1 MPMSKKFWEII
12 NKADNTAEIR
22 IYGDIVGRKAWY
34 DIGPSVDPVGFA
46 DDLAK
51 LENRPVTIRVNSN
64 GGNVFA
70 AQTIANNLRTYKGM
84 TTAIVDGLAAS
95 AATIIVMA
103 ARKIIMP
110 IGSMMMIHDPMVQ
123 INEAMNEEELQRCI
137 DMLRP
142 VKTSLVK
149 SYLERSNL
157 SKDKLAAMM
166 KATTWLTAEE
176 CLDIGFADEIQGEVK
191 PVMNG
196 NVLIVNNLKRQL
208 TDNEA
213 SEIKNKITKQ
223 VNVQAKSQ
231 QKEDFSMHDDIKKI
245 LISACNA
252 VGIKVGEN
260 TQPAPAASVAVPQ
273 PAVPSNVLATQVV
286 NQGGVTASDPVQAAL
301 AAERKRVKEL
311 EEADQPNNA
320 VVHRII
326 NQAKENGQHL
336 SDIQAVLDIIKDE
349 QKVETGGQQFMK
361 NLIDDQMQSGSNQ
374 VGANPTGNMTEA
386 QRDAAAADYMVNLL
400 QNKYKGGRA

>member
-1 MPMSKKFWEII
+1 MPKSKKFWEII

-34 DIGPSVDPVGFA
+34 DVGPSVDPVGFA

-213 SEIKNKITKQ
+213 SEIKNKITKH
-223 VNVQAKSQ
+223 VNVQGKN
-231 QKEDFSMHDDIKKI
+231 QKEDFSMHDDIKKM
-245 LISACNA
+245 LIGACA
-252 VGIKVGEN
+252 AFGIKVGDGAQA
-260 TQPAPAASVAVPQ
+260 TPAANVAAPQ
-273 PAVPSNVLATQVV
+273 TAAPSNVLATQVV
-286 NQGGVTASDPVQAAL
+286 NQGVTASDPVQVAV
-301 AAERKRVKEL
+301 AAERKRIKEL
-311 EEADQPNNA
+311 EEADQPDNA

-349 QKVETGGQQFMK
+349 QKGEPGGQQFMK
-361 NLIDDQMQSGSNQ
+361 NLIDDQNQSGSNQ
-374 VGANPTGNMTEA
+374 VGANPGGNMTEE

>member
-1 MPMSKKFWEII
+1 MPKNKKFWEII

-34 DIGPSVDPVGFA
+34 DVGPSVDPVGFA

-157 SKDKLAAMM
+157 SKEKLAAMM

-176 CLDIGFADEIQGEVK
+176 CLNIGFADEIQGEVK

-213 SEIKNKITKQ
+213 SEIKNKITKH
-223 VNVQAKSQ
+223 VNVQGKNP
-231 QKEDFSMHDDIKKI
+231 KEEFSMHDDIKK
-245 LISACNA
+245 LLVAVCNA
-252 VGIKVGEN
+252 VGIKAGDDA
-260 TQPAPAASVAVPQ
+260 QAAPTACAAAPQ
-273 PAVPSNVLATQVV
+273 PAAPSNVLATQVV
-286 NQGGVTASDPVQAAL
+286 NQGGVTASDPVQAAV
-301 AAERKRVKEL
+301 AAERNRIKEL

-349 QKVETGGQQFMK
+349 QKGEPGGQQFMEK
-361 NLIDDQMQSGSNQ
+361 LVEDQMQSGSNQ
-374 VGANPTGNMTEA
+374 VGANPGGNMTEQ

>member
-1 MPMSKKFWEII
+1 MPKSKKFWEII

-157 SKDKLAAMM
+157 SKEKLAAMM

-176 CLDIGFADEIQGEVK
+176 CLNIGFADEIQGEVK

-213 SEIKNKITKQ
+213 SEIKNKITKH
-223 VNVQAKSQ
+223 VNVQGKNP
-231 QKEDFSMHDDIKKI
+231 KEEFSMHDDIKK
-245 LISACNA
+245 LLVAVCNA
-252 VGIKVGEN
+252 VGIKVGDDA
-260 TQPAPAASVAVPQ
+260 QAAPTACAAAPQ
-273 PAVPSNVLATQVV
+273 PAAPSNVLATQVV
-286 NQGGVTASDPVQAAL
+286 NQGGVTASDPVQAAV
-301 AAERKRVKEL
+301 AAERNRIKEL

-349 QKVETGGQQFMK
+349 QKGEPGGQQFMEK
-361 NLIDDQMQSGSNQ
+361 LVEDQMQSGSNQ
-374 VGANPTGNMTEA
+374 VGANPGGNMTEQ

>member
-213 SEIKNKITKQ
+213 SEIKNKITKH
-223 VNVQAKSQ
+223 VNVQGKN
-231 QKEDFSMHDDIKKI
+231 QKEDFSMHDDIKKM
-245 LISACNA
+245 LIGACA
-252 VGIKVGEN
+252 AFGIKVGDGAQA
-260 TQPAPAASVAVPQ
+260 TPAANVAAPQ
-273 PAVPSNVLATQVV
+273 TAAPSNVLATQVV
-286 NQGGVTASDPVQAAL
+286 NQGVTASDPVQVAV
-301 AAERKRVKEL
+301 AAERKRIKEL

-349 QKVETGGQQFMK
+349 QKGEPGGQQFMQK
-361 NLIDDQMQSGSNQ
+361 LVADQIQSGSNQ
-374 VGANPTGNMTEA
+374 VGANPGGNMTEE
-386 QRDAAAADYMVNLL
+386 QCDAAAADYMVNLL

>member
-1 MPMSKKFWEII
+1 MPKSKKFWEII

-213 SEIKNKITKQ
+213 SEIKNKITKH
-223 VNVQAKSQ
+223 VNVQGKN
-231 QKEDFSMHDDIKKI
+231 QKEDFSMHDDIKKM
-245 LISACNA
+245 LIGACA
-252 VGIKVGEN
+252 AFGIKVGDGAQA
-260 TQPAPAASVAVPQ
+260 TPAANVAAPQ
-273 PAVPSNVLATQVV
+273 TAAPSNVLATQVV
-286 NQGGVTASDPVQAAL
+286 NQGVTASDPVQVAV
-301 AAERKRVKEL
+301 AAERKRIKEL
-311 EEADQPNNA
+311 EEADQPDNA

-349 QKVETGGQQFMK
+349 QKGEPGGQQFMK
-361 NLIDDQMQSGSNQ
+361 NLIDDQNQSGSNQ
-374 VGANPTGNMTEA
+374 VGANPGGNMTEE

>member
-1 MPMSKKFWEII
+1 MPKSKKFWEII

-84 TTAIVDGLAAS
+84 TTAVVDGLAAS

-213 SEIKNKITKQ
+213 SEIKNKITKH
-223 VNVQAKSQ
+223 VNVQGKN
-231 QKEDFSMHDDIKKI
+231 QKEDFSMHDDIKKM
-245 LISACNA
+245 LIGACA
-252 VGIKVGEN
+252 AFGIKVGDGAQA
-260 TQPAPAASVAVPQ
+260 TPAANVAAPQ
-273 PAVPSNVLATQVV
+273 TAAPSNVLATQVV
-286 NQGGVTASDPVQAAL
+286 NQGVTASDPVQVAV
-301 AAERKRVKEL
+301 AAERKRIKEL

-320 VVHRII
+320 VLHRII

-349 QKVETGGQQFMK
+349 QNGEPGGQQFMK
-361 NLIDDQMQSGSNQ
+361 NLIDDQNQSGSNQ
-374 VGANPTGNMTEA
+374 VGANPGGNMTEE

>member
-1 MPMSKKFWEII
+1 MPKSKKFWEII

-213 SEIKNKITKQ
+213 SEIKNKITKH
-223 VNVQAKSQ
+223 VNVQGKN
-231 QKEDFSMHDDIKKI
+231 QKEDFSMHDDIKKM
-245 LISACNA
+245 LIGACA
-252 VGIKVGEN
+252 AFGIKVGDGAQA
-260 TQPAPAASVAVPQ
+260 TPAANVAAPQ
-273 PAVPSNVLATQVV
+273 TAAPSNVLATQVV
-286 NQGGVTASDPVQAAL
+286 NQGVTASDPVQAAV
-301 AAERKRVKEL
+301 AAERNRLKEL

-320 VVHRII
+320 VIHRII
-326 NQAKENGQHL
+326 NQAKENGQRL

-349 QKVETGGQQFMK
+349 QKGEPGGQQFMQK
-361 NLIDDQMQSGSNQ
+361 LVEDQIQSGSNQ
-374 VGANPTGNMTEA
+374 VGANPGGNITEE

>member
-1 MPMSKKFWEII
+1 MPKSKKFWEII

-213 SEIKNKITKQ
+213 SEIKNKITKH
-223 VNVQAKSQ
+223 VNVQGKN
-231 QKEDFSMHDDIKKI
+231 QKEDFSMHDDIKKM
-245 LISACNA
+245 LIGACA
-252 VGIKVGEN
+252 AFGIKVGDGAQA
-260 TQPAPAASVAVPQ
+260 TPAANVAAPQ
-273 PAVPSNVLATQVV
+273 TAAPSNVLATQVA
-286 NQGGVTASDPVQAAL
+286 NQGVTASDPVQAAV
-301 AAERKRVKEL
+301 AAERKRIKEL

-349 QKVETGGQQFMK
+349 QKGEPGGQQFMK
-361 NLIDDQMQSGSNQ
+361 NLIDDQNQSGSNQ
-374 VGANPTGNMTEA
+374 VGANPGGNMTEQ

>member
-213 SEIKNKITKQ
+213 SEIKNKITKH
-223 VNVQAKSQ
+223 VNVQGKN
-231 QKEDFSMHDDIKKI
+231 QKEDFSMHDDIKKM
-245 LISACNA
+245 LIGACA
-252 VGIKVGEN
+252 AFGIKVGDGAQA
-260 TQPAPAASVAVPQ
+260 TPAANVAAPQ
-273 PAVPSNVLATQVV
+273 TAAPSNVLATQVV
-286 NQGGVTASDPVQAAL
+286 NQGVTASDPVQVAV
-301 AAERKRVKEL
+301 AAERKRIKEL

-349 QKVETGGQQFMK
+349 QKGEPGGQQFMQK
-361 NLIDDQMQSGSNQ
+361 LVADQIQSGSNQ
-374 VGANPTGNMTEA
+374 VGANPGGNMTEE

>member
-1 MPMSKKFWEII
+1 MPKSKKFWEII

-34 DIGPSVDPVGFA
+34 DVGPSVDPVGFA

-157 SKDKLAAMM
+157 SKEKLAAMM

-176 CLDIGFADEIQGEVK
+176 CLNIGFADEIQGEVK

-213 SEIKNKITKQ
+213 SEIKNKITKH
-223 VNVQAKSQ
+223 VNVQGKNP
-231 QKEDFSMHDDIKKI
+231 KEDLSMHDDIKK
-245 LISACNA
+245 LLVAVCNA
-252 VGIKVGEN
+252 VGIKAGDDA
-260 TQPAPAASVAVPQ
+260 QAAPTACAAAPQ
-273 PAVPSNVLATQVV
+273 PAAPSNVLATQVV
-286 NQGGVTASDPVQAAL
+286 NQGGVTATDPVQAAV
-301 AAERKRVKEL
+301 AAERNRIKEL

-320 VVHRII
+320 VVHRVI

-349 QKVETGGQQFMK
+349 QKGEPGGQQFMEK
-361 NLIDDQMQSGSNQ
+361 LVEDQMQSGSNQ
-374 VGANPTGNMTEA
+374 VGANPGGNMTEQ

>member
-213 SEIKNKITKQ
+213 SEIKNKITKH
-223 VNVQAKSQ
+223 VNVQGKN
-231 QKEDFSMHDDIKKI
+231 QKEDFSMHDDIKKM
-245 LISACNA
+245 LIGACA
-252 VGIKVGEN
+252 AFGIKVGDGAQA
-260 TQPAPAASVAVPQ
+260 TPAANVAAPQ
-273 PAVPSNVLATQVV
+273 TAAPSNVLATQVV
-286 NQGGVTASDPVQAAL
+286 NQGVTASDPVQVAV
-301 AAERKRVKEL
+301 AAERKRIKEL

-349 QKVETGGQQFMK
+349 QKGEPGGQQFMQK
-361 NLIDDQMQSGSNQ
+361 LVEDQIQSGSNQ
-374 VGANPTGNMTEA
+374 VGANPGGNMTEE

>member
-1 MPMSKKFWEII
+1 MPKSKKFWEII

-196 NVLIVNNLKRQL
+196 NMLIVNNLKRQL

-213 SEIKNKITKQ
+213 SEIKNKITKH
-223 VNVQAKSQ
+223 VNVQGKN
-231 QKEDFSMHDDIKKI
+231 QKEDFSMHDDIKKM
-245 LISACNA
+245 LIGACA
-252 VGIKVGEN
+252 AFGIKVGDGA
-260 TQPAPAASVAVPQ
+260 QAAPAANVVAPQ
-273 PAVPSNVLATQVV
+273 TAAPTNVLATQVV
-286 NQGGVTASDPVQAAL
+286 NQGVTASDPVQVAV
-301 AAERKRVKEL
+301 AAERKRIKEL

-349 QKVETGGQQFMK
+349 QKGEPGGQQFMQK
-361 NLIDDQMQSGSNQ
+361 LVEDQIQSGSNQ
-374 VGANPTGNMTEA
+374 VGANPGGNMTEE

>member
-1 MPMSKKFWEII
+1 MPKSKKFWEII

-213 SEIKNKITKQ
+213 SEIKNKITKH
-223 VNVQAKSQ
+223 VNVQEKN
-231 QKEDFSMHDDIKKI
+231 QKEDFSMHDDIKKM
-245 LISACNA
+245 LIGACA
-252 VGIKVGEN
+252 AFGIKVGDGAQA
-260 TQPAPAASVAVPQ
+260 TPAANVAAPQ
-273 PAVPSNVLATQVV
+273 TAAPSNVLATQVV
-286 NQGGVTASDPVQAAL
+286 NQGVTASDPVQVAV
-301 AAERKRVKEL
+301 AAERKRIKEL
-311 EEADQPNNA
+311 EEADQPDNA

-336 SDIQAVLDIIKDE
+336 SDIQTVLDIIKDE
-349 QKVETGGQQFMK
+349 QKGEPGGQQFMK
-361 NLIDDQMQSGSNQ
+361 NLIDDQNQSGSNQ
-374 VGANPTGNMTEA
+374 VGANPGGNMTEE

>member
-1 MPMSKKFWEII
+1 MPKSKKFWEII

-213 SEIKNKITKQ
+213 SEIKNKITKH
-223 VNVQAKSQ
+223 VNVQGKN
-231 QKEDFSMHDDIKKI
+231 QKEDFSMHDDIKKM
-245 LISACNA
+245 LIGACA
-252 VGIKVGEN
+252 AFGIKVGDGAQA
-260 TQPAPAASVAVPQ
+260 TPAANVAAPQ
-273 PAVPSNVLATQVV
+273 TAAPSNVLATQVV
-286 NQGGVTASDPVQAAL
+286 NQGVTASDPVQVAV
-301 AAERKRVKEL
+301 AAERKRIKEL

-349 QKVETGGQQFMK
+349 QKGEPGGQQFMQK
-361 NLIDDQMQSGSNQ
+361 LVEDQIQSGSNQ
-374 VGANPTGNMTEA
+374 VSANPGGNMTEE

>member
-196 NVLIVNNLKRQL
+196 NVLNVNNLKRQL

-213 SEIKNKITKQ
+213 SEIKNKITKH
-223 VNVQAKSQ
+223 VNVQGKN
-231 QKEDFSMHDDIKKI
+231 QKEDFSMHDDIKKM
-245 LISACNA
+245 LIGACA
-252 VGIKVGEN
+252 AFGIKVGDGAQA
-260 TQPAPAASVAVPQ
+260 TPAANVAAPQ
-273 PAVPSNVLATQVV
+273 TAAPSNVLATQVV
-286 NQGGVTASDPVQAAL
+286 NQGVTASDPVQVAV
-301 AAERKRVKEL
+301 AAERKRIKEL

-349 QKVETGGQQFMK
+349 QKGEPGGQQFMQK
-361 NLIDDQMQSGSNQ
+361 LVADQIQSGSNQ
-374 VGANPTGNMTEA
+374 VGANPGGNMTEE

>member
-1 MPMSKKFWEII
+1 MPKSKKFWEII

-84 TTAIVDGLAAS
+84 TTAVVDGLAAS

-213 SEIKNKITKQ
+213 SEIKNKITKH
-223 VNVQAKSQ
+223 VNVQGKI
-231 QKEDFSMHDDIKKI
+231 QKEDFSMHDDFKKLLVAI
-245 LISACNA
+245 CNA
-252 VGIKVGEN
+252 VGIKVGDDA
-260 TQPAPAASVAVPQ
+260 QAAPAANAAAPQ
-273 PAVPSNVLATQVV
+273 IAAPSNVLATQVA
-286 NQGGVTASDPVQAAL
+286 NQGVTASDPVQAAV
-301 AAERKRVKEL
+301 AAERNRLKEL

-349 QKVETGGQQFMK
+349 QKGEPGGQQFMQK
-361 NLIDDQMQSGSNQ
+361 LVEDQIQSGSNQ
-374 VGANPTGNMTEA
+374 VGANPGGNMTEE
-386 QRDAAAADYMVNLL
+386 QRNAAAADYMVNLL

>member
-1 MPMSKKFWEII
+1 MPKNKKFWEII

-34 DIGPSVDPVGFA
+34 DVGPSVDPVGFA

-157 SKDKLAAMM
+157 SKEKLAAMM

-176 CLDIGFADEIQGEVK
+176 CLNIGFADEIQGEVK

-213 SEIKNKITKQ
+213 SEIKNKITKH
-223 VNVQAKSQ
+223 VNVQGKNP
-231 QKEDFSMHDDIKKI
+231 KEDLSMHDDIKK
-245 LISACNA
+245 LLVAVCNA
-252 VGIKVGEN
+252 VGIKVGDDA
-260 TQPAPAASVAVPQ
+260 QAAPAAPQ
-273 PAVPSNVLATQVV
+273 NAAPSNVLATQVV
-286 NQGGVTASDPVQAAL
+286 NQGGVTATDPVQAAV
-301 AAERKRVKEL
+301 AAERNRIKEL

-320 VVHRII
+320 VVHRVI

-349 QKVETGGQQFMK
+349 QKGEPGGQQFMEK
-361 NLIDDQMQSGSNQ
+361 LVEDQMQSGSNQ
-374 VGANPTGNMTEA
+374 VGANPGGNMTEQ

>member
-1 MPMSKKFWEII
+1 MPKSKKFWEII

-157 SKDKLAAMM
+157 SKDKLVAMM

-213 SEIKNKITKQ
+213 SEIKNKITKH
-223 VNVQAKSQ
+223 VNVQGKN
-231 QKEDFSMHDDIKKI
+231 QKEDFSMHDDIKKM
-245 LISACNA
+245 LIGACA
-252 VGIKVGEN
+252 AFGIKVGDGAQA
-260 TQPAPAASVAVPQ
+260 TPAANVAAPQ
-273 PAVPSNVLATQVV
+273 TAAPSNVLATQVV
-286 NQGGVTASDPVQAAL
+286 NQGVTASDPVQVAV
-301 AAERKRVKEL
+301 AAERKRIKEL

-349 QKVETGGQQFMK
+349 QKGEPGGQQFMQK
-361 NLIDDQMQSGSNQ
+361 LVEDQIQSGSNQ
-374 VGANPTGNMTEA
+374 VGANPSGNMTEE

>member
-1 MPMSKKFWEII
+1 MRKSKKFWEII

-22 IYGDIVGRKAWY
+22 IYGDIVGQKAWY

-70 AQTIANNLRTYKGM
+70 AQAIANNLRTYKGM

-110 IGSMMMIHDPMVQ
+110 IGSMMMIHDPMVH

-137 DMLRP
+137 DMLKP

-149 SYLERSNL
+149 SYLERSSL
-157 SKDKLAAMM
+157 SKEKLAAMM

-176 CLDIGFADEIQGEVK
+176 CLNIGFADEIQGEVK

-196 NVLIVNNLKRQL
+196 NILIVNNLKRQL

-223 VNVQAKSQ
+223 VNIQAKSQ
-231 QKEDFSMHDDIKKI
+231 QKEEFSMHDDIKKA
-245 LISACNA
+245 LIAVCKA
-252 VGIKVGEN
+252 VGIKVGDDA
-260 TQPAPAASVAVPQ
+260 QAAPAANAAAPQ
-273 PAVPSNVLATQVV
+273 TAAPTNVLATQVV
-286 NQGGVTASDPVQAAL
+286 NQGVTASDPVQAAV
-301 AAERKRVKEL
+301 AAERKRIKEL

-326 NQAKENGQHL
+326 NQAKENGQNL

-349 QKVETGGQQFMK
+349 QNGEPGGQQFMK
-361 NLIDDQMQSGSNQ
+361 NLIDDQNQSGSNQ
-374 VGANPTGNMTEA
+374 VGANPGGNMTDE
-386 QRDAAAADYMVNLL
+386 QRDAAAAENMVKML

>member
-1 MPMSKKFWEII
+1 MPKSKKFWEII

-34 DIGPSVDPVGFA
+34 DVGPSVDPVGFA

-213 SEIKNKITKQ
+213 SEIKNKITKH
-223 VNVQAKSQ
+223 VNVQGKN
-231 QKEDFSMHDDIKKI
+231 QKEDFSMHDDIKKM
-245 LISACNA
+245 LIGACA
-252 VGIKVGEN
+252 AFGIKVGDGAQA
-260 TQPAPAASVAVPQ
+260 TPAANVAAPQ
-273 PAVPSNVLATQVV
+273 TAAPSNVLATQVV
-286 NQGGVTASDPVQAAL
+286 NQGVTASDPVQVAV
-301 AAERKRVKEL
+301 AAERKRLKEL

-349 QKVETGGQQFMK
+349 QKGEPGGQQFMQK
-361 NLIDDQMQSGSNQ
+361 LVEDQIQSGSNQ
-374 VGANPTGNMTEA
+374 VGANPGGNMTEE

>member
-1 MPMSKKFWEII
+1 MPKSKKFWEII

-196 NVLIVNNLKRQL
+196 NMLIVNNLKRQL

-213 SEIKNKITKQ
+213 SEIKNKITKH
-223 VNVQAKSQ
+223 VNVQGKN
-231 QKEDFSMHDDIKKI
+231 QKEDFSMHDDIKKM
-245 LISACNA
+245 LIGACA
-252 VGIKVGEN
+252 AFGIKVGDGAQA
-260 TQPAPAASVAVPQ
+260 TPAANVAAPQ
-273 PAVPSNVLATQVV
+273 TAAPSNVLATQVV
-286 NQGGVTASDPVQAAL
+286 NQGVTVSDPVQVAV
-301 AAERKRVKEL
+301 AAERKRIKEL

-349 QKVETGGQQFMK
+349 QKGEPGGQQFMQK
-361 NLIDDQMQSGSNQ
+361 LVEDQIQSGSNQ
-374 VGANPTGNMTEA
+374 VGANPGGNITEE

>member
-1 MPMSKKFWEII
+1 MPKNKKFWEII

-34 DIGPSVDPVGFA
+34 DVGPSVDPVGFA

-157 SKDKLAAMM
+157 SKEKLAAMM

-176 CLDIGFADEIQGEVK
+176 CLNIGFADEIQGEVK

-213 SEIKNKITKQ
+213 SEIKNKITKH
-223 VNVQAKSQ
+223 VNVQGKNP
-231 QKEDFSMHDDIKKI
+231 KEEFSMHDDIKK
-245 LISACNA
+245 LLVAVCNA
-252 VGIKVGEN
+252 VGIKVGDDA
-260 TQPAPAASVAVPQ
+260 QARVSFSM
-273 PAVPSNVLATQVV
+273 SNSCHCKVHTNLRTLA
-286 NQGGVTASDPVQAAL
+286 
-301 AAERKRVKEL
+301 L
-311 EEADQPNNA
+311 E
-320 VVHRII
+320 VC
-326 NQAKENGQHL
+326 
-336 SDIQAVLDIIKDE
+336 S
-349 QKVETGGQQFMK
+349 
-361 NLIDDQMQSGSNQ
+361 
-374 VGANPTGNMTEA
+374 
-386 QRDAAAADYMVNLL
+386 
-400 QNKYKGGRA
+400 

>member
-1 MPMSKKFWEII
+1 MPKSKKFWEII

-213 SEIKNKITKQ
+213 SEIKNKITKH
-223 VNVQAKSQ
+223 VNVQGKN
-231 QKEDFSMHDDIKKI
+231 QKEDFSMHDDIKKM
-245 LISACNA
+245 LIGACA
-252 VGIKVGEN
+252 AFGIKVGDGAQA
-260 TQPAPAASVAVPQ
+260 TPAANVAAPQ
-273 PAVPSNVLATQVV
+273 TAAPSNVLATQVV
-286 NQGGVTASDPVQAAL
+286 NQGVTASDPVQVAV
-301 AAERKRVKEL
+301 AAERKRIKEL
-311 EEADQPNNA
+311 EEADQPDNA

-349 QKVETGGQQFMK
+349 QKGEPGGQQFMQK
-361 NLIDDQMQSGSNQ
+361 LVEDQIQSGSNQ
-374 VGANPTGNMTEA
+374 VGANPGGNMTEE

>member
-1 MPMSKKFWEII
+1 MPKSKKFWEII

-213 SEIKNKITKQ
+213 SEIKNKITKH
-223 VNVQAKSQ
+223 VNVQGKN
-231 QKEDFSMHDDIKKI
+231 QKEDFSMHDDIKKM
-245 LISACNA
+245 LIGACA
-252 VGIKVGEN
+252 AFGIKVGDGAQA
-260 TQPAPAASVAVPQ
+260 TPAANVAAPQ
-273 PAVPSNVLATQVV
+273 TAAPSNVLATQVV
-286 NQGGVTASDPVQAAL
+286 NQGVTASDPVQAAV
-301 AAERKRVKEL
+301 AAERNRLKEL

-326 NQAKENGQHL
+326 NQAKENGQRL

-349 QKVETGGQQFMK
+349 QKGEPGGQQFMQK
-361 NLIDDQMQSGSNQ
+361 LVEDQIQSGSNQ
-374 VGANPTGNMTEA
+374 VGANPGGNITEE